1 MVVLA
6 YRKLWCFSTAK
17 INFITHFF
25 LEILQRFCKILILG
39 NVGMPSYDHQ
49 SWWHLLVENF
59 IVRQKV
65 KFIPHPEILHR
76 YCKIGI
82 LCTLHKHRHIFQ
94 KQYQLKGCFDTYYIQ
109 RDDLIPK
116 ESCWWLWWIV
126 SVEWLT
132 DKMLSLFQPTPLSE
146 ILTTTNLWHTM
157 S

>member
-59 IVRQKV
+59 IVRQKA

-76 YCKIGI
+76 YCKIGM
-82 LCTLHKHRHIFQ
+82 LCTLHKHRHILQ
-94 KQYQLKGCFDTYYIQ
+94 KQYQLKDVLTLTTYKETTWSLKNHA
-109 RDDLIPK
+109 DDYDELF
-116 ESCWWLWWIV
+116 LWNG
-126 SVEWLT
+126 WLT
-132 DKMLSLFQPTPLSE
+132 KC
-146 ILTTTNLWHTM
+146 
-157 S
+157 